1 MSERQWVKRRG
12 GAGRRGG
19 GGGGGSVW
27 VGGGGGGI
35 WASGRESRA
44 WQWVR
49 RRRRPAELRS
59 AHMLRRNKHVWRSMR
74 ADQQSHTEYVSQRR
88 ETTCA
93 FDGSVHCV
101 AWHGTHAP
109 TMQPNMLSAAWF
121 SMSRTTTCS
130 ILFCFGTGGSASVAS
145 RKRSIR
151 ALGGV
156 NVVVNQTKTRWCVS
170 C

>member
-1 MSERQWVKRRG
+1 
-12 GAGRRGG
+12 
-19 GGGGGSVW
+19 
-27 VGGGGGGI
+27 VGGWVVAVAVG
-35 WASGRESRA
+35 ASGRESSA

-49 RRRRPAELRS
+49 RRRRPAKLGS
-59 AHMLRRNKHVWRSMR
+59 AQMLRRDKHVWRSMR
-74 ADQQSHTEYVSQRR
+74 AYQQSHAECVSQRR
-88 ETTCA
+88 ETKCA
-93 FDGSVHCV
+93 FEGSVDCV

-145 RKRSIR
+145 RKRTIR

-156 NVVVNQTKTRWCVS
+156 NVVVN
-170 C
+170 